1 MFSVHNSWIPSY
13 DIQHKLNY
21 SPFSQ
26 TMYLGGVN
34 LLSINQ
40 FPSTFLII
48 YLIYF
53 DYVATFH
60 FVLVHEYTVYI
71 IDKEM

>member
-1 MFSVHNSWIPSY
+1 MFSVHNSWILSY

-26 TMYLGGVN
+26 TMYNVTRRGESF
-34 LLSINQ
+34 LSINQ

-48 YLIYF
+48 NFIYF
-53 DYVATFH
+53 DYVVTFH
-60 FVLVHEYTVYI
+60 FVLVHEYTVYNR
-71 IDKEM
+71 

>member
-1 MFSVHNSWIPSY
+1 MFSVHNSWILSY
-13 DIQHKLNY
+13 LWHSTQAELLSILTNNV
-21 SPFSQ
+21 SRRGESF
-26 TMYLGGVN
+26 
-34 LLSINQ
+34 LSINQ

-60 FVLVHEYTVYI
+60 FVLVHEYTVYNR
-71 IDKEM
+71 